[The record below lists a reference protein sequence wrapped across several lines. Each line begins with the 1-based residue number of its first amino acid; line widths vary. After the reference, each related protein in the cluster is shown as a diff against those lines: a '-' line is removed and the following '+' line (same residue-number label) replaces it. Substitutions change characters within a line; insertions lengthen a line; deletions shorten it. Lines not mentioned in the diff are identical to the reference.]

1 MMFIFSLLMFVLSC
15 ADVRADAVEDLKNVL
30 ERRLTTAENVSG
42 ELHVAATYD
51 RVRKWLPSAPQVN
64 YWNNDSNTWK
74 AWSISTSMPY
84 PKAFL
89 RNRVDA
95 SEKSLRQAEARSNK
109 QELFRKT
116 LDVFLDCA
124 IPSELENLMRAAMED
139 QEGVSRTLDSL
150 YSYGKVPQ
158 SDRVSAQLTLR
169 QLEAQVKMY
178 EAQSRASCERWEDWA
193 GIPNDTEDP
202 KMVPT
207 DLENAFLMRVGLE
220 SDHFRDVTQKK
231 LVNVSLGRDG
241 LWTKYVPEIDFM
253 WSKNNYFDLVNS
265 GGPPHKYTTSW
276 SVGITLPLAFP
287 DYKREKAELG
297 LAMMQA
303 ELEKTEAEKNW
314 EQAKDDWKRISWRLN
329 QIWKSDSAVTDVLVE
344 STLSSYRNGKTGF
357 AELALAR
364 RTRLDL
370 KIEEIQLKA
379 ERLVAKATCLTECE

>member
-1 MMFIFSLLMFVLSC
+1 MFIFSLLLLLFPV
-15 ADVRADAVEDLKNVL
+15 ADVFADPVEDLKNVL
-30 ERRLTTAENVSG
+30 ERRLTTVSKESG
-42 ELHVAATYD
+42 ELHVSASYD
-51 RVRKWLPSAPQVN
+51 RVRKWLPRAPEVN

-74 AWSISTSMPY
+74 AWSISTSVPY

-89 RNRVDA
+89 RNSVDA

-109 QELFRKT
+109 QDQFRKT
-116 LDVFLDCA
+116 LGIFLDCA
-124 IPSELENLMRAAMED
+124 IPSELENLMRSAMED
-139 QEGVSRTLDSL
+139 QEGVARTLDSL

-202 KMVPT
+202 AKVPE
-207 DLENAFLMRVGLE
+207 DLDNVFLKKVGLE

-231 LVNVSLGRDG
+231 LVSISIGREK
-241 LWTKYVPEIDFM
+241 LWTKFVPEIDVM

-276 SVGITLPLAFP
+276 SVGLTLPLAFP

-297 LAMMQA
+297 LSQMQA
-303 ELEKTEAEKNW
+303 EMEKTEAEKNW
-314 EQAKDDWKRISWRLN
+314 EQAKDDWKRITWRLN

-344 STLSSYRNGKTGF
+344 STLSSYRNGKSGF

-379 ERLVAKATCLTECE
+379 ERLVAKSTCLTECE